1 MSATPFWVW
10 AVLAALLALS
20 GSFSSLETAL
30 FSLRPVERRRAGARV
45 ERLLENPRS
54 LLATILLGNLA
65 INLLFFA
72 FAARVAT
79 APGRAAEV
87 LAALG
92 ALLTLVVFGE
102 VLPKA
107 LALRARTGLARLGA
121 LPLSILVALLGPPRR
136 AVEHVL
142 ELCYRLLGEA
152 ARHEQGITPESLAR
166 ALERSTEH
174 GVLLESEAEILSGVV
189 ELGEVRV
196 REIMTPRVDLLL
208 LDVNEPDRE
217 RIVREAVERK
227 LPWLVVVDES
237 PDRVLG
243 RVRVR
248 DLLIHPGRSI
258 LEMLVAVRFVPEVA
272 SALHLLHFLREQKVA
287 QALVVDEWG
296 GTAGVVTIED
306 IFEEVV
312 GELRV
317 EGEPYERPVVPLGEG
332 AFRVV
337 GSLSI
342 RDWNEQFGHRVV
354 PTEFETLGG
363 FVTAL
368 LGRIPRTGDEV
379 RSGPLVFR
387 VHDVRRRRIQTV
399 DVSVAEPAGVPA

>member
-1 MSATPFWVW
+1 
-10 AVLAALLALS
+10 
-20 GSFSSLETAL
+20 
-30 FSLRPVERRRAGARV
+30 
-45 ERLLENPRS
+45 
-54 LLATILLGNLA
+54 
-65 INLLFFA
+65 
-72 FAARVAT
+72 
-79 APGRAAEV
+79 
-87 LAALG
+87 
-92 ALLTLVVFGE
+92 
-102 VLPKA
+102 
-107 LALRARTGLARLGA
+107 
-121 LPLSILVALLGPPRR
+121 
-136 AVEHVL
+136 
-142 ELCYRLLGEA
+142 
-152 ARHEQGITPESLAR
+152 SLAR
-166 ALERSTEH
+166 ALERSAEH

-189 ELGEVRV
+189 ELAEVRV

-237 PDRVLG
+237 ADRVLG

-248 DLLIHPGRSI
+248 DLLIHPGRST
-258 LEMLVAVRFVPEVA
+258 LEMLVVVRFVPEVA
-272 SALHLLHFLREQKVA
+272 SALHLLHFLREEKVA

-306 IFEEVV
+306 IFEEIV

-317 EGEPYERPVVPLGEG
+317 EGEPTERPVLPLGGG

-368 LGRIPRTGDEV
+368 LGRIPRPGDEV